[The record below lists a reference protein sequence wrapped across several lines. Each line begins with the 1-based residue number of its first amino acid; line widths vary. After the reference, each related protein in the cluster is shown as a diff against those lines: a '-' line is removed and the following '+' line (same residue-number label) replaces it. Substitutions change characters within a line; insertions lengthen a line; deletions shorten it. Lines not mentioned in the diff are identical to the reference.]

1 MYMSDHACSTLYKKN
16 KKNGDKRKYMHHA
29 FHFHFSLSLSLSLL
43 LYSNYKCKIL
53 DTEEIV
59 GFEIEF
65 LLVNGKFSTRVA
77 SLIIILMSRIHS
89 CNV

>member
-1 MYMSDHACSTLYKKN
+1 MLAPLCIKKI
-16 KKNGDKRKYMHHA
+16 KKMEIKENICTML
-29 FHFHFSLSLSLSLL
+29 FIFISLSLSLSLSLL

>member
-1 MYMSDHACSTLYKKN
+1 MLAPLCIKKI
-16 KKNGDKRKYMHHA
+16 KKMEIKENICTML
-29 FHFHFSLSLSLSLL
+29 FIFISLSLSLSLL

>member
-1 MYMSDHACSTLYKKN
+1 MLAPLCIKKI
-16 KKNGDKRKYMHHA
+16 KKMEIKENICTML
-29 FHFHFSLSLSLSLL
+29 FIFISLSLL